1 MGGSYLAEAVIFLID
16 ILFGLYLIAVL
27 LRFLL
32 QRVQADYYNPVSQL
46 LVTVTNPALRPL
58 RRVIPGYLGIDWSS
72 ILMLLLLQGLEICLI
87 ALLRTGYI
95 PALSGLVVMTIAQLL
110 RLTVYLYL
118 ILILIQVVLSWVN
131 PGAYN
136 PVTVLIFQLTEPLL
150 RPARRAIPPAGGLD
164 WSPLVVLILLNL
176 ILILLVAPLHD
187 WGNHLSGYPVRL
199 L

>member
-1 MGGSYLAEAVIFLID
+1 MGGSYLAEAVIFLVD

-32 QRVQADYYNPVSQL
+32 QRAQADYYNQVSQL
-46 LVTVTNPALRPL
+46 LVTVTNPVLRPL

-72 ILMLLLLQGLEICLI
+72 ILVLLLVQGLEICLV
-87 ALLRTGYI
+87 ALLRTGYV

-136 PVTVLIFQLTEPLL
+136 PITVLIFQLTEPLL

-164 WSPLVVLILLNL
+164 WSPLIVLICLQLA
-176 ILILLVAPLHD
+176 LILLVAPLQD
-187 WGNHLSGYPVRL
+187 LGNQLAGITVRFM
-199 L
+199 